1 MHRLV
6 KARSQHFASSPRK
19 TATPLIKKHALYN
32 GKHPPKRRRL
42 GSEAFVISR
51 PVITSDSSDDDI
63 SLDETPIVDDDEDD
77 MPKAEGSRSR
87 SNNTRVLPLSSEIGQ
102 QTININKSSKTNE
115 RKLLSRKSKGKGK
128 AKAEI
133 VNGHGND
140 VFSNGLNDDDDNEN
154 GSSSTSPRKRKRSH
168 MDPDSSA
175 DSGSWIEMEEDEEEP
190 EFIAESDQHL
200 IDSAPA
206 NALHRLRKAELIRL
220 WKVAGMWNEE
230 DDVGSVTSVDDEND
244 AGMGKKDLVDGLIA
258 ARKSF
263 DRLISPLPSS
273 PSRMSPRRKATI
285 ESIDVHNH
293 DLRRSTSS
301 SQQHSPNSSSSSG
314 SRPIRGRPVRD
325 ADATPKAN
333 PRTRSRVRLAE
344 TTLIRTA
351 PRRTKDR
358 RKSMVN
364 KNGFRGRSKSM
375 GEDKGDKKA
384 RFGDD
389 VKSPAKGLI
398 DRRTR
403 RSSTLSSAYT
413 TTDTSQDGDSL
424 QSRQTPRRIKK
435 QPGNRGFTPRQTQR
449 SKSKSTPAR
458 RLVNGNGTKV
468 VDDADEETEDDEP
481 TPLVNRLRPRGGR
494 ASYVKEMSSEVEADD
509 EENEDEHDAET
520 VTVQEEE
527 TEEEDEDDSPA
538 PPRNLR
544 SRDKLIDSDISM
556 VNSKKG
562 RALPSR
568 GAKKK
573 AIEALRG
580 GESDTEMEVD
590 EDVVVSND
598 AGEEEGDETIEEG
611 KLSWSPPNDLQL
623 TYTALKGR
631 PRTRAQNKSQ
641 TSPTQPSTPPRRLT
655 RRPSRHSPDQDT
667 ADPPESDLTATPDSP
682 SPQPED
688 DILATPGQIHT
699 TRSGKAFGVMQSRRK
714 RLRQE
719 ARDDPDMEVD
729 EDEDEEED
737 EETDE
742 DESFEADIDLTD
754 ATVASLTRLLRD
766 ELVQMCES
774 RGIEV
779 GGTKPQLAKALL
791 EWRDEQHQ
799 GDDSVNSNPSSSATA
814 KPSSSSTGKGKN
826 KKSKSKSKK
835 IIHAIGSNV
844 HVPGKTTPVLLRDH
858 IHAEDP
864 ATPPISDE
872 ENKPVASEAELN
884 LDLQELGLEDSIIKP
899 AQLVKLEKIG
909 SGGFKDVFVG
919 KLRGR
924 KVAISEFRGHLSEMD
939 IRELKLLA
947 EFSHPNIV
955 RFRGICIP
963 EDSTHVPCM
972 LVSELCE
979 NGDLF
984 DYIRNVP
991 CPSLRRVLNLML
1003 DIARGLE
1010 YLHTRKPSI
1019 IHRDCKSSNI
1029 LINRS
1034 GQAKVGDFGLAR
1046 VKNSTRS
1053 MIRSLVGTVNW
1064 QAPELWHP
1072 HPRYDYKVD
1081 VFSAGMVYWEMMSGW
1096 IGDKKYPWEGH
1107 NEHYIYDAV
1116 GAKHKRP
1123 SVAGLRKHWG
1133 DEPVNLMER
1142 MWHQDPAER
1151 PTMTDVVADLESL
1164 IAELR

>member
-19 TATPLIKKHALYN
+19 TATPLITKHTLYN

-51 PVITSDSSDDDI
+51 PVITSDSSDDEDI
-63 SLDETPIVDDDEDD
+63 SLDVTDDDDEEDGL
-77 MPKAEGSRSR
+77 PRRGESSRSR
-87 SNNTRVLPLSSEIGQ
+87 SQKILPLSSEIGQ
-102 QTININKSSKTNE
+102 QIINKSTKSNNN
-115 RKLLSRKSKGKGK
+115 RKSISRKPKGKGK

-133 VNGHGND
+133 VNGHEND
-140 VFSNGLNDDDDNEN
+140 VFGDGNVNLENNEEVEDDEN

-168 MDPDSSA
+168 IDPDSSA
-175 DSGSWIEMEEDEEEP
+175 DSGSWVEMEEDEEEP
-190 EFIAESDQHL
+190 EFIAERDQHL
-200 IDSAPA
+200 IDFAPA

-220 WKVAGMWNEE
+220 WKVAGMWNE
-230 DDVGSVTSVDDEND
+230 DDDMRSVTSVDDEND

-273 PSRMSPRRKATI
+273 PSRMSPRRKATL
-285 ESIDVHNH
+285 ESVEIHH
-293 DLRRSTSS
+293 LRRSTSS
-301 SQQHSPNSSSSSG
+301 SQQHSPDSSSSSG
-314 SRPIRGRPVRD
+314 GRPVRSRD
-325 ADATPKAN
+325 AGDTDATPKAI

-358 RKSMVN
+358 RKSMA

-389 VKSPAKGLI
+389 I
-398 DRRTR
+398 TR
-403 RSSTLSSAYT
+403 
-413 TTDTSQDGDSL
+413 
-424 QSRQTPRRIKK
+424 
-435 QPGNRGFTPRQTQR
+435 
-449 SKSKSTPAR
+449 
-458 RLVNGNGTKV
+458 
-468 VDDADEETEDDEP
+468 DADEETEDDEP
-481 TPLVNRLRPRGGR
+481 TPLVNRLRSRGGR
-494 ASYVKEMSSEVEADD
+494 ASYIKETSSEVEADD
-509 EENEDEHDAET
+509 EENENEHDADNS
-520 VTVQEEE
+520 TVQGEDTEGSEEE
-527 TEEEDEDDSPA
+527 NSPA
-538 PPRNLR
+538 PSRNLR
-544 SRDKLIDSDISM
+544 SRDKLIDSDVSM
-556 VNSKKG
+556 VSSKKG
-562 RALPSR
+562 RSLPSR

-573 AIEALRG
+573 AIEALKG

-590 EDVVVSND
+590 EDV
-598 AGEEEGDETIEEG
+598 EIPIEGDDDEEMEQAHT
-611 KLSWSPPNDLQL
+611 SPP
-623 TYTALKGR
+623 
-631 PRTRAQNKSQ
+631 
-641 TSPTQPSTPPRRLT
+641 QPSTPPGRFTRRL
-655 RRPSRHSPDQDT
+655 SRHSPTT
-667 ADPPESDLTATPDSP
+667 ADSDEETAEPPESELTATPDSP
-682 SPQPED
+682 SPPPEED
-688 DILATPGQIHT
+688 VLVTPGQIHT

-729 EDEDEEED
+729 EDDEEEED

-754 ATVASLTRLLRD
+754 ATVSSLTRLLRD
-766 ELVQMCES
+766 ELVRMCEA

-791 EWRDEQHQ
+791 EWREEQNQ
-799 GDDSVNSNPSSSATA
+799 SESVNSNPSSSATA
-814 KPSSSSTGKGKN
+814 KPSSSSGKEKSNKN
-826 KKSKSKSKK
+826 KKSRSKK
-835 IIHAIGSNV
+835 IIHAIGSNA
-844 HVPGKTTPVLLRDH
+844 HVAGKTTPVLLRDH

-872 ENKPVASEAELN
+872 DNKPVASEAELN

-899 AQLVKLEKIG
+899 SQLIKLEKIG

-1107 NEHYIYDAV
+1107 NEHYIYDVV
-1116 GAKHKRP
+1116 GAKQKRP

-1164 IAELR
+1164 ISELR

>member
-358 RKSMVN
+358 RKSM
-364 KNGFRGRSKSM
+364 
-375 GEDKGDKKA
+375 
-384 RFGDD
+384 
-389 VKSPAKGLI
+389 
-398 DRRTR
+398 
-403 RSSTLSSAYT
+403 
-413 TTDTSQDGDSL
+413 
-424 QSRQTPRRIKK
+424 TPRRIKK

-598 AGEEEGDETIEEG
+598 AGEEEGDETIEE
-611 KLSWSPPNDLQL
+611 
-623 TYTALKGR
+623 
-631 PRTRAQNKSQ
+631 AQNKSQ

-742 DESFEADIDLTD
+742 DESNADDDGLQIDIDLTD

>member
-19 TATPLIKKHALYN
+19 TATPLITKHTLYN

-51 PVITSDSSDDDI
+51 PVITSDGS
-63 SLDETPIVDDDEDD
+63 DDEDVSFD
-77 MPKAEGSRSR
+77 VTEDDDDDDDGGLPRRGESSRSR
-87 SNNTRVLPLSSEIGQ
+87 SQKVLPLSSEIGQ
-102 QTININKSSKTNE
+102 QIINKSTKSNIN
-115 RKLLSRKSKGKGK
+115 RKSISRKPKGKGK
-128 AKAEI
+128 AKAET
-133 VNGHGND
+133 VNGHEND
-140 VFSNGLNDDDDNEN
+140 VFGDGNGNLENNEEGEDDEN

-168 MDPDSSA
+168 VDPDSSA

-285 ESIDVHNH
+285 ESVEIHH
-293 DLRRSTSS
+293 LHRSTSS

-314 SRPIRGRPVRD
+314 GRPVRARVVGD
-325 ADATPKAN
+325 TDATPRAI

-358 RKSMVN
+358 RKSMV

-389 VKSPAKGLI
+389 VKSPGKGLL

-424 QSRQTPRRIKK
+424 PPRQTPHRIKR
-435 QPGNRGFTPRQTQR
+435 QSGNHGYTPRQTR
-449 SKSKSTPAR
+449 KSKSKSTPAR
-458 RLVNGNGTKV
+458 KLVDGDRSKITQ
-468 VDDADEETEDDEP
+468 DADEETEDDEP
-481 TPLVNRLRPRGGR
+481 TPLVNRLRSRGR
-494 ASYVKEMSSEVEADD
+494 ASYIKEMSSEVEADD
-509 EENEDEHDAET
+509 EENENEHDADNA
-520 VTVQEEE
+520 TVQGED
-527 TEEEDEDDSPA
+527 TEESDEENSPA
-538 PPRNLR
+538 PSRNLR
-544 SRDKLIDSDISM
+544 SRDKLIDSDVSM
-556 VNSKKG
+556 VSSKKG
-562 RALPSR
+562 RSLPSR

-573 AIEALRG
+573 AIEALKG

-590 EDVVVSND
+590 EDVEVPI
-598 AGEEEGDETIEEG
+598 EGDDDEDMEQDE
-611 KLSWSPPNDLQL
+611 
-623 TYTALKGR
+623 R
-631 PRTRAQNKSQ
+631 PRTRAQNKAH
-641 TSPTQPSTPPRRLT
+641 TSPPKPSTPPRRLT
-655 RRPSRHSPDQDT
+655 RRLSRHSPTT
-667 ADPPESDLTATPDSP
+667 ADSDEETAEPPESELTATPDSP
-682 SPQPED
+682 SPQPEE
-688 DILATPGQIHT
+688 DILVTPGQIHT

-729 EDEDEEED
+729 EDDEEEED

-754 ATVASLTRLLRD
+754 ATVSSLTRLLRD
-766 ELVQMCES
+766 ELVQMCEA

-791 EWRDEQHQ
+791 EWRDEQNQ
-799 GDDSVNSNPSSSATA
+799 GESVNSNPSSSATA
-814 KPSSSSTGKGKN
+814 KPSSSSGKEKSIKN
-826 KKSKSKSKK
+826 KKSKSKK

-872 ENKPVASEAELN
+872 YNKPVASEAELN

-899 AQLVKLEKIG
+899 SQLIKLEKIG

-1107 NEHYIYDAV
+1107 NEHYIYDVV
-1116 GAKHKRP
+1116 GAKQKRP

-1164 IAELR
+1164 ISELR

>member
-19 TATPLIKKHALYN
+19 TATPLITKHTLYN

-51 PVITSDSSDDDI
+51 PVITSDSSDDEDI
-63 SLDETPIVDDDEDD
+63 SLDVTDDDDEEDGL
-77 MPKAEGSRSR
+77 PRRGESSRSR
-87 SNNTRVLPLSSEIGQ
+87 SQKILPLSSEIGQ
-102 QTININKSSKTNE
+102 QIINKSTKSNNN
-115 RKLLSRKSKGKGK
+115 RKSISRKPKGKGK

-133 VNGHGND
+133 VNGHEND
-140 VFSNGLNDDDDNEN
+140 VFGDGNVNLENNEEVEDDEN

-168 MDPDSSA
+168 IDPDSSA
-175 DSGSWIEMEEDEEEP
+175 DSGSWVEMEEDEEEP
-190 EFIAESDQHL
+190 EFIAERDQHL

-220 WKVAGMWNEE
+220 WKVAGMWNE
-230 DDVGSVTSVDDEND
+230 DDDMRSVTSVDDEND

-273 PSRMSPRRKATI
+273 PSRMSPRRKATL
-285 ESIDVHNH
+285 ESVEIHH
-293 DLRRSTSS
+293 LRRSTSS
-301 SQQHSPNSSSSSG
+301 SQQHSPDSSSSSG
-314 SRPIRGRPVRD
+314 GRPARSRD
-325 ADATPKAN
+325 AGDTDATPKAI

-358 RKSMVN
+358 RKSMA

-389 VKSPAKGLI
+389 I
-398 DRRTR
+398 TR
-403 RSSTLSSAYT
+403 
-413 TTDTSQDGDSL
+413 
-424 QSRQTPRRIKK
+424 
-435 QPGNRGFTPRQTQR
+435 
-449 SKSKSTPAR
+449 
-458 RLVNGNGTKV
+458 
-468 VDDADEETEDDEP
+468 DADEETEDDEP
-481 TPLVNRLRPRGGR
+481 TPLVNRLRSRGGR
-494 ASYVKEMSSEVEADD
+494 ASYIKETSSEVEADD
-509 EENEDEHDAET
+509 EENENEHDADNS
-520 VTVQEEE
+520 TVQGEDTEGSEEE
-527 TEEEDEDDSPA
+527 NSPA
-538 PPRNLR
+538 PSRNLR
-544 SRDKLIDSDISM
+544 SRDKLIDSDVSM
-556 VNSKKG
+556 VSSKKG
-562 RALPSR
+562 RSLPSR

-573 AIEALRG
+573 AIEALKG

-590 EDVVVSND
+590 EDV
-598 AGEEEGDETIEEG
+598 EIPIEGDDDEEMEQAHT
-611 KLSWSPPNDLQL
+611 SPP
-623 TYTALKGR
+623 
-631 PRTRAQNKSQ
+631 
-641 TSPTQPSTPPRRLT
+641 QPSTPPGRFTRRL
-655 RRPSRHSPDQDT
+655 SRHSPTT
-667 ADPPESDLTATPDSP
+667 ADSDEETAEPPESELTATPDSP
-682 SPQPED
+682 SPPPEED
-688 DILATPGQIHT
+688 VLVTPGQIHT

-729 EDEDEEED
+729 EDDEEEED

-754 ATVASLTRLLRD
+754 ATVSSLTRLLRD
-766 ELVQMCES
+766 ELVQMCEA

-791 EWRDEQHQ
+791 EWREEQNQ
-799 GDDSVNSNPSSSATA
+799 SESVNSNPSSSATA
-814 KPSSSSTGKGKN
+814 KPSSSSGKEKSNKN
-826 KKSKSKSKK
+826 KKSRSKK
-835 IIHAIGSNV
+835 IIHAIGSNA

-864 ATPPISDE
+864 ATPPITDE
-872 ENKPVASEAELN
+872 DNKPVASEAELN

-899 AQLVKLEKIG
+899 SQLIKLEKIG

-1107 NEHYIYDAV
+1107 NEHYIYDVV
-1116 GAKHKRP
+1116 GAKQKRP

-1164 IAELR
+1164 ISELR